1 MSPPTYPIQSSAA
14 LTGSGQLSP
23 SGQLEL
29 RPSTCFNYSLRD
41 KQLVLLALISA
52 RCRPAY
58 LVVYGLSYC
67 QRLTDCCL
75 CQPSNLNHGPELA
88 SVRPVDAIALLGGS
102 IGMSG
107 HPRRWVFE
115 RNYGL
120 NDSNN
125 II

>member
-1 MSPPTYPIQSSAA
+1 MSSPTCPIPPSAA

-29 RPSTCFNYSLRD
+29 RSTTCIAVFATTRAVGFD
-41 KQLVLLALISA
+41 SA

-75 CQPSNLNHGPELA
+75 CQLSNLNHGPELA
-88 SVRPVDAIALLGGS
+88 SVRPVDAIALLGGP
-102 IGMSG
+102 IGMPG